1 MEPTP
6 TLGASKRHPLDWL
19 QVAAVVCV
27 VGLIAGEVI
36 LLMGVF
42 QQHRSRRMLVEASDL
57 VTATAP
63 VLRSVPAVAVKTN
76 VVPVGVVVG
85 TNAVAL
91 PVLNPAVKVQRV
103 LRTDEA
109 KAVLL
114 QVRLRA
120 QTGEAQFDPRAAAV
134 CVEWLPVAGA
144 AQQQWLAVPVGWE
157 NFMVEMLNA
166 RFEGTPAQLG
176 SWVVRTFYR
185 GQLQDSV
192 ASKPSF

>member
-6 TLGASKRHPLDWL
+6 TSGASTRQPLDWL
-19 QVAAVVCV
+19 QLAAAVCV
-27 VGLIAGEVI
+27 VGLIAGEVV
-36 LLMGVF
+36 LLARVF

-57 VTATAP
+57 VTATVP
-63 VLRSVPAVAVKTN
+63 VLRTAPAVPVKTN
-76 VVPVGVVVG
+76 AVPVGVTGG

-91 PVLNPAVKVQRV
+91 PVLNPVVKVQQVR
-103 LRTDEA
+103 RTDEA

-134 CVEWLPVAGA
+134 CVEWLPVTGA
-144 AQQQWLAVPVGWE
+144 VQQQWLAVPVRWD

-166 RFEGTPAQLG
+166 RFEGAPAQLG
-176 SWVVRTFYR
+176 GWVVRTFYR

-192 ASKPSF
+192 ASKPSS